1 MIVYLTHIWDIYE
14 KVMYDER
21 PDDFV
26 LVVPACAE
34 VTQSTRQ
41 HKLTTLCIPE
51 ACLPRGT
58 NEPVR
63 CEICNALNDAI
74 KDGSYTE
81 DVWDAW

>member
-1 MIVYLTHIWDIYE
+1 MIVYFTHIWDIHE
-14 KVMYDER
+14 KAMYDER

-34 VTQSTRQ
+34 VTGHTRE

-58 NEPVR
+58 SKPVR
-63 CEICNALNDAI
+63 CEICNALNERI
-74 KDGSYTE
+74 LDGTYAE
-81 DVWDAW
+81 DVWDT